1 MTDAQEP
8 GSGRGE
14 RPPLDRRRRVRP
26 GCLAAQRAVPRRPA
40 AAGQPV
46 SRAHGDAGAQRP
58 AVPGRA
64 GRGRPGAAAAG
75 ELCAGA
81 DHPAHR
87 RHRGSAQAAVRRRRP
102 ARRPRSGD
110 RRLQGR
116 QRDRRRHARRSP
128 LLLRGLPARAGA
140 RADDRGHHGGR
151 GRLPRAGDRAPPR
164 RRRQARGDRQL
175 PGRLGD
181 DDGGRGPARSCSA
194 RSSSRAP
201 PCPTGRACMAAT
213 RCATPAGST
222 AAAG

>member
-1 MTDAQEP
+1 MTDTKSPGAAAASPSPGPPPPSTAWMP
-8 GSGRGE
+8 GS
-14 RPPLDRRRRVRP
+14 
-26 GCLAAQRAVPRRPA
+26 AACCSSTSCASGATSISSTWR
-40 AAGQPV
+40 
-46 SRAHGDAGAQRP
+46 AGAQRA

-75 ELCAGA
+75 ELCAG
-81 DHPAHR
+81 
-87 RHRGSAQAAVRRRRP
+87 RGSPRRPASPWISEEAAVRRRRP

-116 QRDRRRHARRSP
+116 QRDRRRHARRAS

-151 GRLPRAGDRAPPR
+151 GRVPRAGDRAAPR
-164 RRRQARGDRQL
+164 RRRQAGGDRQL

-181 DDGGRGPARSCSA
+181 RCWWPRPGPSCSA
-194 RSSSRAP
+194 RSSSPAR
-201 PCPTGRACMAAT
+201 PCPTGPACTART
-213 RCATPAGST
+213 RCAIPAGSM